1 MPVVLGSLVAA
12 CVALANFVGVLAT
25 GSSTTIDT
33 SAISELLN
41 LCKQC
46 MGLFTE
52 FPLNIFLIGGLVG
65 IGFGIFKA
73 AKRAARS

>member
-1 MPVVLGSLVAA
+1 MAGIS
-12 CVALANFVGVLAT
+12 VLAAE
-25 GSSTTIDT
+25 GASISTATVT
-33 SAISELLN
+33 ELIN

-65 IGFGIFKA
+65 IGFGIFRS

>member
-1 MPVVLGSLVAA
+1 MPVVLGSLLAA

-33 SAISELLN
+33 SSISELLN

>member
-1 MPVVLGSLVAA
+1 MLGI
-12 CVALANFVGVLAT
+12 LASESA
-25 GSSTTIDT
+25 SIDS
-33 SAISELLN
+33 SAITELLN
-41 LCKQC
+41 LAKQC

-65 IGFGIFKA
+65 IGFGIFRL